1 MVKTSSSLTVVNS
14 IPGFG
19 SCEKSCILV
28 SGKNE
33 EATQSLILTDISCA
47 LILENGIRTIYHQG

>member
-1 MVKTSSSLTVVNS
+1 M
-14 IPGFG
+14 PAFG

-33 EATQSLILTDISCA
+33 EATQTDISCA
-47 LILENGIRTIYHQG
+47 LILENGITTYHQG